1 MQTNKI
7 EVDKSGR
14 GREEVLNE
22 TSKFALYNELDKK
35 TSFHL
40 RLLAEETLGMINAI
54 TEDFKALFWLET
66 TGENTCLL
74 HLTVHTD
81 MDYEKK
87 QHFMDVSANHENM
100 AARGFMAKIG
110 EVIKDALFNLNEYA
124 NIQTEYG
131 GPLLYGSMG
140 MGDIESI
147 NTNSMIYM
155 WSMKRYQD
163 GLSENREEDQ
173 EASEAWDEL
182 EKSIVA
188 SIADDVLVGIRGD
201 EVELIIEKK
210 L

>member
-110 EVIKDALFNLNEYA
+110 EMIKDALFNLNEYA

-163 GLSENREEDQ
+163 GLSESREEDQ